1 MSDEVVTMHAAALE
15 KILQRSAEEGARR
28 VLSSLGLD
36 DHEAVNDVKEL
47 RMLLTAWRDAKQ
59 TARRT
64 VVASLTKGFL
74 LIILG
79 GLGASGWHLWGGWK

>member
-1 MSDEVVTMHAAALE
+1 MSDEVVMRPQELEAL
-15 KILQRSAEEGARR
+15 LSRSAEEGARR
-28 VLSSLGLD
+28 ALALLGLD

-64 VVASLTKGFL
+64 VIASLTKGFL